1 MTKWKPTFLI
11 LNLFL
16 EFEVLRAYV
25 NSCAAGVPRI
35 LWHCCQIHLPHSA
48 QPTWCENLLT
58 CLGYCSWDSASL
70 YSEEVKY
77 ILVFVFPGGEG
88 LPSFAFSRNYQM
100 VPRIHLKVRGK
111 EHRARR
117 LAGRYSLFL
126 VLIVCFVR

>member
-88 LPSFAFSRNYQM
+88 LPPLLSPEIIRW
-100 VPRIHLKVRGK
+100 
-111 EHRARR
+111 
-117 LAGRYSLFL
+117 FL
-126 VLIVCFVR
+126 VYISRYGGQSTGLEGLLEGILYFWF